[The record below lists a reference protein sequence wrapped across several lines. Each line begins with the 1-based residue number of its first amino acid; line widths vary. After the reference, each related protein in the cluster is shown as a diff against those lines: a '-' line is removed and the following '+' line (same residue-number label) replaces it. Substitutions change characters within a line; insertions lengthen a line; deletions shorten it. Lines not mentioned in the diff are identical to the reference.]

1 MTDAPEITTQ
11 ETSAA
16 KATRTRKK
24 KYSTEALYLAAGA
37 AFLMGILLM
46 GAAVSSVRK
55 DIESMALRLNAL
67 ENLSVETS
75 EQTASILS
83 SMSEGER
90 ERYEQEMAFQEQLA
104 ALSSNLSRQQ
114 SQITNVVQTTDV
126 SARIAAWSP
135 FVYTL
140 ACRFSLSGGGS
151 DTDRGSATLE
161 RTSSGVRLITNKHVI
176 ERTDSAK
183 LEECTLSKPDTDTE
197 IEVDAGSFVK
207 NEDAD
212 YAYAFLSTGADAML
226 FSQRCAQKPA
236 IGDTVLILGYPGIGA
251 KESITATEGIISGFD
266 EDYYTTS
273 AKIEKGNSGGAAVD
287 VKRNCFLG
295 LPTLVFSGRVESL
308 ARILPVLGL

>member
-1 MTDAPEITTQ
+1 MNDIPDTVAP
-11 ETSAA
+11 AA
-16 KATRTRKK
+16 PATKAVRTRKK
-24 KYSTEALYLAAGA
+24 KYSTEVLYAAAGGT
-37 AFLMGILLM
+37 FLMGVLLM
-46 GAAVSSVRK
+46 GVAVSSVRK

-67 ENLSVETS
+67 ENMAVTTS

-83 SMSEGER
+83 SMSEDER
-90 ERYEQEMAFQEQLA
+90 ERYEQELAFQEQLA
-104 ALSSNLSRQQ
+104 ALSSNLSSQQ
-114 SQITNVVQTTDV
+114 SQITTVVQTTDV

-135 FVYTL
+135 FVYTIE
-140 ACRFSLSGGGS
+140 CRFTLANGED

-161 RTSSGVRLITNKHVI
+161 RTSFGVRLITNKHVI
-176 ERTDSAK
+176 ERTDSGV

-197 IEVDAGSFVK
+197 IEVDAESFVK

-212 YAYAFLSTGADAML
+212 YAYAFLSANADAML
-226 FSQRCAQKPA
+226 FTQRCAQKPA

-273 AKIEKGNSGGAAVD
+273 AKIEKGNSGGAAID